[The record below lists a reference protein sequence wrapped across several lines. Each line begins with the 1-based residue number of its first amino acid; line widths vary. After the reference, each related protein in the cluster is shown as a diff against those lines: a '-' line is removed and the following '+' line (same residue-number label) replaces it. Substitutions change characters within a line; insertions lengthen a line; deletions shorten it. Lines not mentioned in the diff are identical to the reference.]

1 MTTTPCPTRP
11 LDRSGPLAVRRP
23 SGPGRG
29 ATGAPPAV
37 LRRQDLD
44 DLADAAAGA
53 EGHLGA
59 EVLAGAVARLEAL
72 AGAPLGPVAGEPLVV
87 LQRRA
92 GRALRL
98 LAARTPAVDGGR
110 LAGLATDLRE
120 PAAAL
125 LRASAAPDSAGGK
138 R

>member
-11 LDRSGPLAVRRP
+11 LDRSRPLTTGHP

-29 ATGAPPAV
+29 TTGAPPT
-37 LRRQDLD
+37 LRQQDLD

-98 LAARTPAVDGGR
+98 LAGRAPAVDAGR

-125 LRASAAPDSAGGK
+125 LRASAATGSAGGP